1 MLLFSTVNQANCV
14 QPGRLRTLNQADY
27 VYSTRQITKCCFL
40 AQLLISCTNKNI
52 AELLLWRACIFSGT
66 FQLIRLRYVKMP
78 VCQSQFGIKTWMP
91 ASIFPCF
98 VSLFAAYISNQDIT
112 DAELQEFVLGP
123 DFPTGA
129 RNSWVHFCV
138 WFYAHECIFVWFLR
152 MSALLCVVCTYEC
165 TFVCGF
171 YAWVHFCV
179 ISTRECTFVCGF
191 YAWVHFCVCY
201 VRIQVQ
207 VE

>member
-1 MLLFSTVNQANCV
+1 
-14 QPGRLRTLNQADY
+14 
-27 VYSTRQITKCCFL
+27 
-40 AQLLISCTNKNI
+40 
-52 AELLLWRACIFSGT
+52 
-66 FQLIRLRYVKMP
+66 
-78 VCQSQFGIKTWMP
+78 
-91 ASIFPCF
+91 
-98 VSLFAAYISNQDIT
+98 
-112 DAELQEFVLGP
+112 VLGP

-191 YAWVHFCVCY
+191 YAWVHFCVWF
-201 VRIQVQ
+201 VRMSALLCVLCAHTGPGGVGATSIFTAESEVRMCICLC
-207 VE
+207 E